1 LSKEYEDMLSSKLN
15 MRLGIGKEFDAKYMG
30 GHKAFPKKTH
40 TKVRIFG
47 DSIEVTNPSLRIPY
61 ASMTNIE
68 NMDEHKISALR
79 VVLLGIIGILWKKRY
94 LYTVIQYSDGTDDQT
109 IVLDFGKKLDELQ
122 PLIYQKML
130 DSRRS

>member
-1 LSKEYEDMLSSKLN
+1 
-15 MRLGIGKEFDAKYMG
+15 
-30 GHKAFPKKTH
+30 
-40 TKVRIFG
+40 
-47 DSIEVTNPSLRIPY
+47 
-61 ASMTNIE
+61 MTNIE